1 MTHNKVCTHSPH
13 CCGGCDEW
21 FGDTGQVE
29 MLQSL
34 LSCPYSFFGY
44 YSHSNV
50 RQNPCCVGCLLQYS
64 NNTRVQMFY
73 FHSNTTVPLQCVA
86 LVVRKAYVDR
96 MSFGWLFLGI
106 SIKFLPGP
114 YLTNSVLAL
123 DQWTFSDIS
132 SESRYNFYKDYFAV
146 LKYY

>member
-21 FGDTGQVE
+21 FGIQDKWKCYNLFYHVRTVLLDTIHIPMYAKIRVALGVCF
-29 MLQSL
+29 SIVTIH
-34 LSCPYSFFGY
+34 GY
-44 YSHSNV
+44 
-50 RQNPCCVGCLLQYS
+50 RC
-64 NNTRVQMFY
+64 FI
-73 FHSNTTVPLQCVA
+73 SNTTVPLQCVA

-96 MSFGWLFLGI
+96 MSFGWLFLVI